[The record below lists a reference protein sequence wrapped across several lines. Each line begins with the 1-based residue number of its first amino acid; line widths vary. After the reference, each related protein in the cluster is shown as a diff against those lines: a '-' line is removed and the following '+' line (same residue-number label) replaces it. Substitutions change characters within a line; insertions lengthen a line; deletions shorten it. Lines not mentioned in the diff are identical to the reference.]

1 MEGTPGQGGGSGN
14 QAEPGPGLVAAVTA
28 ALVILFVT
36 TASLSRSYHEQRR
49 QRAQEN
55 YRVGLSLAQEKRHQE
70 AAHHFRTALAYDRE
84 NTEYRLALALALM
97 EMERFTEAES
107 RMKEVLARDPT
118 NGLANR
124 RMARLLV
131 RQGRFDEAYGF
142 YKRAIYG
149 LWPENAS
156 GNRLQTRVELVE
168 ILAREGPARLLLPEL
183 LELQAEAPDDPEI
196 RRFLARYFLQA
207 NAPDRAVTIL
217 RELAKG
223 SREDEIWF
231 MLGQAEYESANYGA
245 AAAALQEAL
254 RLSKDNEAA
263 RQLLETVRLIVTLD
277 PASRRVNVRERFR
290 RSRMLL
296 QEVTR
301 LTEECI
307 QGGKPSPEE
316 ELLVASGRKQARVRA
331 GDQAEATDSNIQL
344 SLSLW
349 ALKRTRCGEP
359 PPEQEALARLMEKLA
374 R

>member
-1 MEGTPGQGGGSGN
+1 
-14 QAEPGPGLVAAVTA
+14 
-28 ALVILFVT
+28 
-36 TASLSRSYHEQRR
+36 
-49 QRAQEN
+49 
-55 YRVGLSLAQEKRHQE
+55 
-70 AAHHFRTALAYDRE
+70 
-84 NTEYRLALALALM
+84 
-97 EMERFTEAES
+97 
-107 RMKEVLARDPT
+107 
-118 NGLANR
+118 
-124 RMARLLV
+124 
-131 RQGRFDEAYGF
+131 
-142 YKRAIYG
+142 
-149 LWPENAS
+149 
-156 GNRLQTRVELVE
+156 
-168 ILAREGPARLLLPEL
+168 
-183 LELQAEAPDDPEI
+183 
-196 RRFLARYFLQA
+196 
-207 NAPDRAVTIL
+207 
-217 RELAKG
+217 
-223 SREDEIWF
+223 

-254 RLSKDNEAA
+254 RLSKDNEEA